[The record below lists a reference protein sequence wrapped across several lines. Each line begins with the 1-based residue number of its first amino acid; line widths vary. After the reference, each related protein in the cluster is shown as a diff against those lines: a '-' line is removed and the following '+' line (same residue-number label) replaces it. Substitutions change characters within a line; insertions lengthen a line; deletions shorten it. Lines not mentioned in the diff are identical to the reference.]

1 MSLQVDGGVIY
12 AKGHCRVEEA
22 ETLVGFLR
30 AGEPAVL
37 DVSDCEG
44 LHAAVVQAILAF
56 DCLVVGK
63 PTDAFIRDL
72 LAPALARDGKVEL

>member
-1 MSLQVDGGVIY
+1 MSLQVTGGVIY

-22 ETLVGFLR
+22 ETLVGLLR
-30 AGEPAVL
+30 ADGRAVL
-37 DVSDCEG
+37 DLSECES

-56 DCLVVGK
+56 DCPLVGN

-72 LAPALARDGKVEL
+72 LAPALAPKGKVEL